1 MEHLLLAQ
9 IINPVIEI
17 PNVGSGNQGN
27 LAIAILMARLFRTV
41 LVVGGIALLLYLAW
55 GGMSWITAG
64 ADKGKLEE
72 AKTRIENALIG
83 MAVLAGTIAIA
94 LFLQWTF
101 GFDLLN
107 PTLPT
112 TP

>member
-1 MEHLLLAQ
+1 MAYGPLCTL
-9 IINPVIEI
+9 I
-17 PNVGSGNQGN
+17 GQGVSN
-27 LAIAILMARLFRTV
+27 CRP
-41 LVVGGIALLLYLAW
+41 
-55 GGMSWITAG
+55 TAG

-72 AKTRIENALIG
+72 AKTRIENALMG

-107 PTLPT
+107 PTLPS